1 MNIHC
6 LFLSQTSHHKKHH
19 FRNIAMTV
27 CLHTSNIFH
36 FLIVQFD
43 FQARQKKK
51 IQSFSLHR
59 NKRLSKHIYL
69 SIITGVLISPAF
81 DFLGSFGSAAKVFQ
95 IDRIITRIAAWT
107 TNLPLFILWNPP
119 VSDFAWALINL
130 CNFRK
135 RCSPFRTANILGLS
149 QARPSPT
156 HRVLLSRDLLLWRLS
171 HLILTWVKYLQ

>member
-81 DFLGSFGSAAKVFQ
+81 NFLGSFGSAAKVFQ

-119 VSDFAWALINL
+119 VSDFAWALINF

-135 RCSPFRTANILGLS
+135 RCSPFFHSIEGQQIFLAYHKLGQVLRTEYCCHVICFYEGF
-149 QARPSPT
+149 RT
-156 HRVLLSRDLLLWRLS
+156 
-171 HLILTWVKYLQ
+171 